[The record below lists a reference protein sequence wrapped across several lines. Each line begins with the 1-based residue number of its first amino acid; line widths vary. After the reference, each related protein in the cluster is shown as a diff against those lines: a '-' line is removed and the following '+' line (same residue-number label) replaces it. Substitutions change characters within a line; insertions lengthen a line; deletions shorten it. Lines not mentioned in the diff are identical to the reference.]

1 MGRGAGICGVSGEIQ
16 VRKSGWIHSTS
27 PGAGGYDGAMKP
39 FTYIAVGVFAL
50 VALLHGLRLLF
61 GWEAT
66 IAGLSVPL
74 WASLLG
80 TVIAGG
86 LAVMVWRESRG

>member
-1 MGRGAGICGVSGEIQ
+1 MVANCDHLST
-16 VRKSGWIHSTS
+16 HSTS
-27 PGAGGYDGAMKP
+27 PVAGGYDGVMKP

-50 VALLHGLRLLF
+50 VALLHVLRLLF

-66 IAGLSVPL
+66 IAGLAVPL
-74 WASLLG
+74 WVSLLG